1 MSDIFSPEEQLKKDT
16 RGCVAGL
23 IFIPLFFWGIVAGGK
38 ALSKLQDQF
47 IHNPEFKD
55 TPKKMEYKT
64 TYIYHINS
72 NDYPEISGQIMQ
84 QAEDMRKSMEIEIR
98 NMEKEVRAM
107 QRQIEQEFQY
117 GF

>member
-1 MSDIFSPEEQLKKDT
+1 MGMCGGADFYSFIFL
-16 RGCVAGL
+16 
-23 IFIPLFFWGIVAGGK
+23 GIVAGGK
-38 ALSKLQDQF
+38 ALSKWQDQF

-84 QAEDMRKSMEIEIR
+84 QAEDMRKSIEIEIR